1 MTDKIKDPDI
11 VKKDRLE
18 DVADDVDSY
27 PVMPLRNTVLFPQ
40 QVIPTYIGRERSLK
54 LIDDLPQGKKLL
66 VVVAQEDGSMEN
78 PEPDDLYAWGTLAV
92 VLKVFDMPD
101 KSKSAIIQ
109 GLDRV
114 KLLSFTQKEPYFK
127 AVVERVEDNEEE
139 DLEVEAL
146 ASNVRNSFQE
156 LIKIAPYLTDEHSGI
171 LTNITKVGRLA
182 DRVISLVTIPT
193 KEKQDILEEL
203 NVKERMDKTTVLLNR
218 EIQRIELGEKI
229 QSDVQDEISKTQ
241 REYFLREQ
249 MKAIRKELGE
259 DDGSAELNELEEKI
273 KAAGMSEEADEVS
286 MKELDRL
293 TRIPPQSPEYS
304 VSRTYLDW
312 LIDLPWSKSTKDR
325 VDTVRAK
332 KIMDEDHYGL
342 DDVKERIIE
351 YLAVR
356 KLKAEISEDG
366 KVKGPILCFAGPPGV
381 GKTSLGRSIA
391 RAMGRDFVRIS
402 LGGVRDEAEIRGHRR
417 TYIGALPGR
426 IIQSLKKAGSNNPVF
441 MLDEVDKVGAD
452 FRGDPSS
459 ALLEVLDPEQNFSFS
474 DHYLEVPFDLSNVM
488 FIATANLK
496 DPIIPALRDRM
507 EILDFTG
514 YVEEEKIQIAK
525 KFLIPKQMEENGLN
539 RKDLKFTSGGIKELL
554 ESYTREAGV
563 RNLDR
568 EIGNI
573 CRKVAREKVEGKTE
587 STKVTKAEVLK
598 YLGVQRFFSE
608 TTDRLSKPG
617 VVVGLAWTS
626 AGGDILFIEANKMP
640 GKGKLTLTGHLGDV
654 MKESAQAALS
664 YVRAN
669 AEKLSIDP
677 KFNESTDIHIHVP
690 AGAIPKDGPS
700 AGITIFTAIYSLLT
714 DRAVK
719 HTVAMTGEIT
729 LRGAV
734 LPIGGLREKVTA
746 AHRAG
751 LREIILPHENKRNL
765 EKIPKK
771 ILKDMKFHFV
781 KEVSDVVDYAFP
793 KK

>member
-1 MTDKIKDPDI
+1 
-11 VKKDRLE
+11 
-18 DVADDVDSY
+18 
-27 PVMPLRNTVLFPQ
+27 
-40 QVIPTYIGRERSLK
+40 
-54 LIDDLPQGKKLL
+54 
-66 VVVAQEDGSMEN
+66 
-78 PEPDDLYAWGTLAV
+78 
-92 VLKVFDMPD
+92 
-101 KSKSAIIQ
+101 
-109 GLDRV
+109 
-114 KLLSFTQKEPYFK
+114 
-127 AVVERVEDNEEE
+127 
-139 DLEVEAL
+139 
-146 ASNVRNSFQE
+146 
-156 LIKIAPYLTDEHSGI
+156 
-171 LTNITKVGRLA
+171 
-182 DRVISLVTIPT
+182 
-193 KEKQDILEEL
+193 
-203 NVKERMDKTTVLLNR
+203 
-218 EIQRIELGEKI
+218 
-229 QSDVQDEISKTQ
+229 
-241 REYFLREQ
+241 
-249 MKAIRKELGE
+249 MKAIKKELGD

-273 KAAGMSEEADEVS
+273 KAAGMSEEAEEVA
-286 MKELDRL
+286 MKEIDRL

-312 LIDLPWSKSTKDR
+312 LIDLPWSVTTEDR
-325 VDTVRAK
+325 VDTVEAK
-332 KIMDEDHYGL
+332 RILDEDHYGL

-356 KLKAEISEDG
+356 KLKEKISDDG

-391 RAMGRDFVRIS
+391 RSMGREFVRIS

-496 DPIIPALRDRM
+496 DPIIPALKDRM

-525 KFLIPKQMEENGLN
+525 RFLVPKQLEENGLDDD
-539 RKDLKFTSGGIKELL
+539 DLNFTQGGIKELL
-554 ESYTREAGV
+554 QSYTREAGV

-587 STKVTKAEVLK
+587 ATKVTKAGVLK

-626 AGGDILFIEANKMP
+626 AGGDILFIEANKMV

-669 AEKLSIDP
+669 AEKLGIDP
-677 KFNESTDIHIHVP
+677 KFHESTDIHIHVP

-734 LPIGGLREKVTA
+734 LPIGGVREKVTA

-751 LREIILPHENKRNL
+751 LREIILPHENERNL
-765 EKIPKK
+765 EKIPSK

-781 KEVSDVVDYAFP
+781 KEISDVVDYAFP

>member
-1 MTDKIKDPDI
+1 MTDEIKDPEILEEDS
-11 VKKDRLE
+11 LE
-18 DVADDVDSY
+18 DAAKDVDSY

-40 QVIPTYIGRERSLK
+40 QVIPTYIGRERSLQ
-54 LIDDLPQGKKLL
+54 LIDDLPKGKKLL

-101 KSKSAIIQ
+101 NSKSAIIQ

-114 KLLSFTQKEPYFK
+114 KLQSFTQQDPYFK
-127 AVVERVEDNEEE
+127 AVVERVEDDEEE
-139 DLEVEAL
+139 DIEIEAL
-146 ASNVRNSFQE
+146 ASTVRNSFQE
-156 LIKIAPYLTDEHSGI
+156 LVKIAPYLTDEHSGI
-171 LTNITKVGRLA
+171 LTNITKLGRLA

-249 MKAIRKELGE
+249 MKAIKKELGD

-273 KAAGMSEEADEVS
+273 KAAGMSEEAEEVA
-286 MKELDRL
+286 MKEIDRL

-312 LIDLPWSKSTKDR
+312 LIDLPWSVTTEDR
-325 VDTVRAK
+325 VDTVKAK
-332 KIMDEDHYGL
+332 KILDEDHYGL
-342 DDVKERIIE
+342 DEVKERIIE

-356 KLKAEISEDG
+356 KLKEKISEDS

-391 RAMGRDFVRIS
+391 RAMGREFVRIS

-496 DPIIPALRDRM
+496 DPIIPALKDRM

-525 KFLIPKQMEENGLN
+525 RFLVPKQLEENGLDDD
-539 RKDLKFTSGGIKELL
+539 DLNFTQGGIKELL
-554 ESYTREAGV
+554 QSYTREAGV

-568 EIGNI
+568 SEERRVGKE
-573 CRKVAREKVEGKTE
+573 CRSRW
-587 STKVTKAEVLK
+587 SP
-598 YLGVQRFFSE
+598 Y
-608 TTDRLSKPG
+608 
-617 VVVGLAWTS
+617 
-626 AGGDILFIEANKMP
+626 
-640 GKGKLTLTGHLGDV
+640 H
-654 MKESAQAALS
+654 
-664 YVRAN
+664 
-669 AEKLSIDP
+669 
-677 KFNESTDIHIHVP
+677 
-690 AGAIPKDGPS
+690 
-700 AGITIFTAIYSLLT
+700 
-714 DRAVK
+714 
-719 HTVAMTGEIT
+719 
-729 LRGAV
+729 
-734 LPIGGLREKVTA
+734 
-746 AHRAG
+746 
-751 LREIILPHENKRNL
+751 
-765 EKIPKK
+765 
-771 ILKDMKFHFV
+771 
-781 KEVSDVVDYAFP
+781 
-793 KK
+793 